1 MRPCKKSTS
10 LHSWIFLYFNYR
22 VRTHVAEGK
31 HVAIG
36 ADSED
41 IRVRGWGGGRQPR
54 QRVKRHLERTG
65 VCLFQCEPQLFP
77 LVSSLWPR

>member
-1 MRPCKKSTS
+1 MRSCKKSTS
-10 LHSWIFLYFNYR
+10 LCSWIFLYFNYR

-41 IRVRGWGGGRQPR
+41 IRVRGRGG
-54 QRVKRHLERTG
+54 
-65 VCLFQCEPQLFP
+65 
-77 LVSSLWPR
+77 VSLDRG